1 MKKSSNTIEIFLPDG
16 EKKWGGG
23 TDEPMCVVETIGVGW
38 HHQRSELIDL
48 FIKQS
53 KIGFFNIRP
62 WTPRDDEIEKHLKNH
77 FPNFHSVKSNIF
89 GYFEMNERNM
99 NILIETWYNAGLMD
113 SGECQIGGCQKE
125 FNESVFD
132 DLDDGL
138 MYFLREISLVDCVIS
153 LKEMQQATLI
163 FRPFEGMENFL
174 KTIEE
179 CSTTY

>member
-1 MKKSSNTIEIFLPDG
+1 MNK
-16 EKKWGGG
+16 
-23 TDEPMCVVETIGVGW
+23 
-38 HHQRSELIDL
+38 R
-48 FIKQS
+48 
-53 KIGFFNIRP
+53 NI
-62 WTPRDDEIEKHLKNH
+62 
-77 FPNFHSVKSNIF
+77 
-89 GYFEMNERNM
+89 

-125 FNESVFD
+125 FTESVFD

-138 MYFLREISLVDCVIS
+138 MYFLREINLVDCVIS